1 MKRVKSLEE
10 FLRDVDSECY
20 NESIES
26 LCKII
31 HIDGYSMEKAYEN
44 KMAEGYRILRDG
56 NDFGLEIG
64 WVALKDEEVEH
75 HTLRLN
81 SYSEYRKR
89 LEV

>member
-64 WVALKDEEVEH
+64 WVEH